1 MTPGRNQPAVES
13 NGPAQKAG
21 IKEGDIITKIGDS
34 EVKAS
39 QSVSSLVSQYQP
51 GERVRVSVLRDGKE
65 QTMEVTLAQYT
76 GGSQFGQQPRRQ
88 QSQQDH
94 DDESSEEDSAW
105 GF

>member
-1 MTPGRNQPAVES
+1 
-13 NGPAQKAG
+13 
-21 IKEGDIITKIGDS
+21 
-34 EVKAS
+34 
-39 QSVSSLVSQYQP
+39 
-51 GERVRVSVLRDGKE
+51 
-65 QTMEVTLAQYT
+65 MEVTLAQYT

>member
-1 MTPGRNQPAVES
+1 M
-13 NGPAQKAG
+13 
-21 IKEGDIITKIGDS
+21 
-34 EVKAS
+34 KAS

-76 GGSQFGQQPRRQ
+76 GGSQFGQEQRRQ